1 MLLRCRELIFA
12 ASMVAPHAG
21 EMISEMT
28 LAMTEGLGLGAIGNT
43 IHPYPTHAEIFK
55 KAADQFNRGR
65 LTPRIKA
72 MMGRLIAWRSGR
84 WGSTG

>member
-1 MLLRCRELIFA
+1 MISDCTL
-12 ASMVAPHAG
+12 VAPHAG

-28 LAMTEGLGLGAIGNT
+28 LAMTNGLGLEAVGHT

-65 LTPRIKA
+65 LTSRIKA
-72 MMGRLIAWRSGR
+72 MMARLSAWRSGR
-84 WGSTG
+84 WGSIG